1 MRTDGAK
8 KEKCMRA
15 FWKIKPQI
23 EPLEKWESNCWIQ
36 VTSPSEEDA
45 DYLINELQ
53 MPDYFLSDIADVD
66 ERSRVETEDGWTM
79 IILRVPYMNPT
90 KGVSRSPYTTVPL
103 GIILKKDICITVCY
117 YITKMMNDFLGH
129 YQRKGKGFT
138 DSVDMTFRLF
148 LSSSVWYLKF
158 LKKINYEIEE
168 AKRDLDKSIDNE
180 DLINLSSLQ
189 NSLTFFMNSIRGNE
203 TLLAQVKFKLP
214 VDELDAELIEDV
226 NIEMKQARESAYIYS
241 NILESAVNT
250 YASVINNNMNT
261 VMRLMTSVSIVL
273 MFPTLIARLYGMNLK
288 NGLEDNPLGFY
299 EVLAFSL
306 LVSGAIIWM
315 FRRRRWL

>member
-1 MRTDGAK
+1 
-8 KEKCMRA
+8 MRA
-15 FWKIKPQI
+15 FWRIKPQI
-23 EPLEKWESNCWIQ
+23 EALEKWEPNCWIQ
-36 VTSPSEEDA
+36 MTCPTEEEA
-45 DYLINELQ
+45 DYLVNELQ

-66 ERSRVETEDGWTM
+66 ERPRVETEEGWTM

-90 KGVSRSPYTTVPL
+90 KESSRSPYTTVPL

-117 YITKMMNDFLGH
+117 YITKMMNDFLSH
-129 YQRKGKGFT
+129 YQRKGKGLT
-138 DSVDMTFRLF
+138 DAVDMTFRLF

-168 AKRDLDKSIDNE
+168 AKHDLDKSIDNE
-180 DLINLSSLQ
+180 DLINLSYLQ
-189 NSLTFFMNSIRGNE
+189 NSLTYFMNSIRGNE

-241 NILESAVNT
+241 NVLESAVNT

-273 MFPTLIARLYGMNLK
+273 MFPTLIASLYGMNLK
-288 NGLEDNPLGFY
+288 NGLEDNSLGFCI
-299 EVLAFSL
+299 VLGFSL
-306 LVSGAIIWM
+306 LVSATIIWL
-315 FRRRRWL
+315 FRRKRWL

>member
-1 MRTDGAK
+1 MLAYWR
-8 KEKCMRA
+8 
-15 FWKIKPQI
+15 IKPQI
-23 EPLEKWESNCWIQ
+23 ESLEKWESNCWIQ

-45 DYLINELQ
+45 DYLINELK

-66 ERSRVETEDGWTM
+66 ERPRVETEDGWTM

-90 KGVSRSPYTTVPL
+90 KESYRSPYTTVPL

-117 YITKMMNDFLGH
+117 YITKMMNDFLNH

-148 LSSSVWYLKF
+148 LSSSIWYLKF

-168 AKRDLDKSIDNE
+168 AKRELGRSIDNE
-180 DLINLSSLQ
+180 DLISLSYIQ
-189 NSLTFFMNSIRGNE
+189 NSLTYFMNSIRGNE

-226 NIEMKQARESAYIYS
+226 NVEMKQARESAYIYS
-241 NILESAVNT
+241 NVLESAVNT

-261 VMRLMTSVSIVL
+261 VMRLMTSVSIIL
-273 MFPTLIARLYGMNLK
+273 MFPTLIASLYGMNLK
-288 NGLEDNPLGFY
+288 NGLEDDPWGFY
-299 EVLAFSL
+299 AVLAFSI
-306 LVSGAIIWM
+306 LVSVAIISI
-315 FRRRRWL
+315 FRKKRWL

>member
-1 MRTDGAK
+1 
-8 KEKCMRA
+8 
-15 FWKIKPQI
+15 
-23 EPLEKWESNCWIQ
+23 
-36 VTSPSEEDA
+36 
-45 DYLINELQ
+45 
-53 MPDYFLSDIADVD
+53 
-66 ERSRVETEDGWTM
+66 
-79 IILRVPYMNPT
+79 
-90 KGVSRSPYTTVPL
+90 
-103 GIILKKDICITVCY
+103 
-117 YITKMMNDFLGH
+117 
-129 YQRKGKGFT
+129 
-138 DSVDMTFRLF
+138 
-148 LSSSVWYLKF
+148 

-273 MFPTLIARLYGMNLK
+273 MFPTLIASLYGMNLK

-306 LVSGAIIWM
+306 LVSGAIIWL

>member
-1 MRTDGAK
+1 
-8 KEKCMRA
+8 
-15 FWKIKPQI
+15 
-23 EPLEKWESNCWIQ
+23 
-36 VTSPSEEDA
+36 
-45 DYLINELQ
+45 
-53 MPDYFLSDIADVD
+53 
-66 ERSRVETEDGWTM
+66 
-79 IILRVPYMNPT
+79 
-90 KGVSRSPYTTVPL
+90 
-103 GIILKKDICITVCY
+103 
-117 YITKMMNDFLGH
+117 
-129 YQRKGKGFT
+129 
-138 DSVDMTFRLF
+138 
-148 LSSSVWYLKF
+148 
-158 LKKINYEIEE
+158 
-168 AKRDLDKSIDNE
+168 LDKSIDNE

-273 MFPTLIARLYGMNLK
+273 MFPTLIASLYGMNLK
-288 NGLEDNPLGFY
+288 NGLEDTPLGFY
-299 EVLAFSL
+299 GVLAFSI
-306 LVSGAIIWM
+306 LVSGAIIWI